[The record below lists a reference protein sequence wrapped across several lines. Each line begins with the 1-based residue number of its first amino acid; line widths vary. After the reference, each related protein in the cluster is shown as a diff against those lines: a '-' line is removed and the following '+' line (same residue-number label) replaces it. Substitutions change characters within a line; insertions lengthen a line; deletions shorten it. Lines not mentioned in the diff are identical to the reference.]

1 MGRTFAVET
10 SLPAR
15 DGWARLA
22 LTPGNWIVALGWTM
36 DFNVLTPNGRVLFR
50 GRHPYDEV
58 EYDLPGSVHLASW
71 VFWYALDL
79 GGRWGRGLYWAD
91 VSRLFDPRWQ
101 YEHGAFYGYCTVLEV
116 RTEPLMESKE
126 PEPGAPLKPPATLVL
141 QEHEFITHRYVENH
155 LKPPIHPRREREA

>member
-36 DFNVLTPNGRVLFR
+36 DFNVLTPNGRVMFR

-58 EYDLPGSVHLASW
+58 EYDLPGGVHLA
-71 VFWYALDL
+71 FWLFRYALDL
-79 GGRWGRGLYWAD
+79 SGRWGREWDWVNAP
-91 VSRLFDPRWQ
+91 RRFDPRWW
-101 YEHGAFYGYCTVLEV
+101 YEHGAFYGHRTVLEV
-116 RTEPLMESKE
+116 RTGE
-126 PEPGAPLKPPATLVL
+126 T
-141 QEHEFITHRYVENH
+141 
-155 LKPPIHPRREREA
+155 